1 MAASAED
8 RETRSLLR
16 SSVDGADDD
25 GSDVLPLVDGAA
37 ASTMS
42 KLGHW
47 WARLLH
53 MFGGNFLGAI
63 MLVYFLQGSRVGF
76 TNLAVD
82 YYYQDASAGL
92 GREHRRPAKRWQ
104 RQLHENWAI
113 EGNSG
118 SNPGSLIQ
126 IVQ

>member
-1 MAASAED
+1 MAANAED

-25 GSDVLPLVDGAA
+25 GSDVLPHVDGAA

-42 KLGHW
+42 KLGRW

-92 GREHRRPAKRWQ
+92 GLSPARAQ
-104 RQLHENWAI
+104 VLI
-113 EGNSG
+113 TLSG
-118 SNPGSLIQ
+118 IPWNLKPFYG
-126 IVQ
+126 IVL